1 MSGHKGYRRMR
12 KAMRRED
19 ARAFEA
25 FMENHNL
32 ELAQREAEEAKA
44 QRAEDE
50 AFADRFLAGM
60 ISGLDPNEEEA
71 RG

>member
-1 MSGHKGYRRMR
+1 MR
-12 KAMRRED
+12 NAMHRED

-32 ELAQREAEEAKA
+32 ELARREAEEAAA

-60 ISGLDPNEEEA
+60 MAGLDLNEEA
-71 RG
+71 AHG